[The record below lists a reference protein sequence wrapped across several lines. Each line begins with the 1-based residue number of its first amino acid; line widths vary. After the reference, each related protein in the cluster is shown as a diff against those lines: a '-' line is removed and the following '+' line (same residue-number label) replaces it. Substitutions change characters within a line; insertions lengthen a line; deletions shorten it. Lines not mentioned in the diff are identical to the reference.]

1 MDRSAQDVRAKADFG
16 GAATS
21 PVHMTRL
28 AQDRLAWV
36 DVAKGIG
43 IILVVYGH
51 ALRGFWG
58 LKPWPSWTVAQD
70 TLIYAFHM
78 PLFFVISGL
87 FLWQSIERGKKNFI
101 RSRWWAIIYP
111 YLLWSFVCG
120 GIEVA
125 ASRFANTPMSLRD
138 LWLIPVIPIEQFW
151 FLYALLIV
159 QLIGAVCFP
168 SRPFLAVL
176 AISGLSFAV
185 FSGGSTIF
193 HVALRFLPFL
203 TVGVCCAQLIKRL
216 PAEGRA
222 VQTLAFALAWV
233 AFAVIYGLG
242 QTGAAN
248 TLALGCLGTIGC
260 ITFAT
265 LTAKSRIGRGLALL
279 GQASMAIYVLHTLFS
294 AGARA
299 GFVILGLDRYAI
311 WTLIAEFA
319 VGLILPLPLWLWSRA
334 HSKGH
339 LFGFGRGPLRNV
351 KENAAPLETNNALPE
366 LS

>member
-1 MDRSAQDVRAKADFG
+1 MDRMAPEVRAEADYG
-16 GAATS
+16 RTAADSLDVT
-21 PVHMTRL
+21 PL
-28 AQDRLAWV
+28 ARDRLAWV
-36 DVAKGIG
+36 DIAKGIG

-58 LKPWPSWTVAQD
+58 LKAWPAWTVAQD
-70 TLIYAFHM
+70 SLIYAFHM
-78 PLFFVISGL
+78 PLFFVIGGL
-87 FLWQSIERGKKNFI
+87 FLWQSIERGKVHFI
-101 RSRWWAIIYP
+101 QSRWWAIIYP

-138 LWLIPVIPIEQFW
+138 LALIPLIPIEQFW

-159 QLIGAVCFP
+159 QLIAAACFP
-168 SRPFLAVL
+168 SRTFLALV
-176 AISGLSFAV
+176 AVVGVSFAV
-185 FSGGSTIF
+185 FSGGATIL

-203 TVGVCCAQLIKRL
+203 AVGVCCAQLIKRL
-216 PAEGRA
+216 PAERRA
-222 VQTLAFALAWV
+222 VQALIFAMAWV

-242 QTGAAN
+242 QTGAVN
-248 TLALGCLGTIGC
+248 TIVLGCLGAIGS
-260 ITFAT
+260 IVLAM
-265 LTAKSRIGRGLALL
+265 LMMKSRIGRGLALL

-299 GFVILGLDRYAI
+299 CFVLLGLDRYAL

-319 VGLILPLPLWLWSRA
+319 VGLILPVPLWLWSRT
-334 HSKGH
+334 HRKGH
-339 LFGFGRGPLRNV
+339 LFGFGRGPFRNR
-351 KENAAPLETNNALPE
+351 NNTAFLETNSALPE

>member
-1 MDRSAQDVRAKADFG
+1 MDRTTPEVRAEADDG
-16 GAATS
+16 RTAAAS
-21 PVHMTRL
+21 LHVTRL
-28 AQDRLAWV
+28 PQDRLAWV

-58 LKPWPSWTVAQD
+58 PKTWPVWTVAQD
-70 TLIYAFHM
+70 RLIYAFHM
-78 PLFFVISGL
+78 PLFFVIGGL
-87 FLWQSIERGKKNFI
+87 FLWQSIERGKKHFI
-101 RSRWWAIIYP
+101 RSRWWALIYP

-125 ASRFANTPMSLRD
+125 ASRFANSPMSLRD
-138 LWLIPVIPIEQFW
+138 LWLIPLIPVEQFW

-159 QLIGAVCFP
+159 QLIAAVCFP
-168 SRPFLAVL
+168 FRTFLAVL
-176 AISGLSFAV
+176 AVSGLSFAV
-185 FSGGSTIF
+185 FSGGSTIL

-203 TVGVCCAQLIKRL
+203 AVGVCGAQLIKRL

-222 VQTLAFALAWV
+222 VQTLIFALAWV

-242 QTGAAN
+242 QTGVVD
-248 TLALGCLGTIGC
+248 TIALGCLGAIGC
-260 ITFAT
+260 IALAT
-265 LTAKSRIGRGLALL
+265 LMAKSRIGRGMALL

-299 GFVILGLDRYAI
+299 GFVLLGLDRYAL

-319 VGLILPLPLWLWSRA
+319 VGLILPVPLWLWSRA
-334 HSKGH
+334 HPKGH
-339 LFGFGRGPLRNV
+339 LFGFGRGPLRNANKNTV
-351 KENAAPLETNNALPE
+351 PLETNSALPE